1 MKASDYHLILSIV
14 CAIAS
19 AICVFSVNSD
29 SSIFFF
35 ILTVYNGL
43 KSDIYEIEEK
53 LNREEDGTDD

>member
-19 AICVFSVNSD
+19 AVCVALVNSD
-29 SSIFFF
+29 ASIFFF

-53 LNREEDGTDD
+53 LIREEDENED